1 MASVS
6 GGDRKLK
13 PCSSKDPEL
22 SLSWC
27 LSKLPKKSH
36 CTKDLD
42 KRAKM
47 AQWRALLAIRTYH
60 IKGHRSSISRFRR
73 EGGLELLLELLKQP
87 DCSRKTLDLAL
98 SILGNCCTE
107 RETLRIELSLSCF
120 LVAVDIMRRQVALMS
135 IQNRAARVLGNLAT
149 DPESS
154 ALIHAA
160 GGVPLLL
167 LCVSQSSSS
176 PPSSSSSPPSSS
188 TSPGSFSP
196 SPPST
201 PDSTTTTSTFTST
214 STTASTYSTA
224 SDSSPGFECA
234 QSAARAL
241 LYLCDTPAHR
251 LSLLLQGAF
260 TSLAPL
266 LSPDL
271 PFGLRHSALRA
282 LHELTRGCGLECAR
296 QVVRSGVLPQLGA
309 LASKDKEEEVEEEEE
324 KTMEELALKTLA
336 NVCAQGCLRPLVGS
350 LGVIRRFC
358 EEVKKDALKSSVFFK
373 ALCLCCKEAVNRAKV
388 KDCGG
393 LELITGFITTHQDHP
408 LSRMA
413 IWACVDFVF
422 DEVAMETL
430 QEAGLVA
437 ALVEWLVRLCKGS
450 QLPHGDVAR
459 DCMDSFDFPPPE
471 EKKEALCSNSFLS
484 LRSWLLSEG
493 LISSEGDLLDSSSTG
508 ESEWNGLHLSSAP
521 PPISTATAAATATT
535 TTPIT
540 PATTAPTS
548 STSLKPPL
556 LSPISSST
564 PNTQDPTCKNPSSS
578 SSPVPSSPK
587 TPVSPSKFKLG
598 SPQRRKERDRG
609 SILKFPIETPPSVT
623 RPASYHPYHPEPWT
637 PESPIL
643 LLLSRF
649 SHVSDPSAVLV
660 NSTVMSGLLL
670 YLTSHPDPSARC
682 FRLLLRLSEN
692 PNCLQAL
699 VRSGAAAMMHY
710 QLCRRGVEGQGTRG
724 EEEDKEKD
732 EQRQSAHVR
741 EKVRQLGQSLLSNL
755 QLQSEGAFGAGV
767 LSHLLLT
774 GSESDRLHSALCLPL
789 LTSNKA
795 LLKKLLLDGGGLQ
808 FALQPLGGDT
818 EDDSP
823 KCPLLYLPLLAGC
836 LTALTS
842 GLNPSS
848 QSSFSQTNL
857 DFAQISSPPI
867 KKPRLAPP
875 SCPYLT
881 ATFDLSFLLDS
892 GETLSAN
899 RNAVSGEDSSSEYFQ
914 ALLNGG
920 FDEASSKDAIPIRDI
935 NAAML
940 APTLHHLHGCRFI
953 ATAIDKCHTLDSLV
967 SSEMSENDKRFEE
980 TDLGRAMIG
989 ACRFLVT
996 DLQKELEEVCIGL
1009 LTSGLDHLEKD
1020 KSEISHSEI
1029 NASPDSKPQKRK
1041 CTNKTSPNRQAD
1053 SWILNRLPQ
1062 MYWFSQRYSYSNLG
1076 RACLSVLMVAP
1087 FSQAQVAEGLRS
1099 LVQEA
1104 DCVQTLKMDLVRL
1117 VTEVLSCKG

>member
-1 MASVS
+1 
-6 GGDRKLK
+6 
-13 PCSSKDPEL
+13 
-22 SLSWC
+22 
-27 LSKLPKKSH
+27 
-36 CTKDLD
+36 
-42 KRAKM
+42 
-47 AQWRALLAIRTYH
+47 
-60 IKGHRSSISRFRR
+60 
-73 EGGLELLLELLKQP
+73 
-87 DCSRKTLDLAL
+87 SRKTLDLAL

-107 RETLRIELSLSCF
+107 RETL
-120 LVAVDIMRRQVALMS
+120 DIMRRQVALMS

-160 GGVPLLL
+160 GEG
-167 LCVSQSSSS
+167 
-176 PPSSSSSPPSSS
+176 
-188 TSPGSFSP
+188 G
-196 SPPST
+196 
-201 PDSTTTTSTFTST
+201 
-214 STTASTYSTA
+214 
-224 SDSSPGFECA
+224 PGFECA

-450 QLPHGDVAR
+450 QLPPGDVAR

-484 LRSWLLSEG
+484 L
-493 LISSEGDLLDSSSTG
+493 
-508 ESEWNGLHLSSAP
+508 
-521 PPISTATAAATATT
+521 
-535 TTPIT
+535 
-540 PATTAPTS
+540 
-548 STSLKPPL
+548 
-556 LSPISSST
+556 
-564 PNTQDPTCKNPSSS
+564 
-578 SSPVPSSPK
+578 SSPK

-732 EQRQSAHVR
+732 D
-741 EKVRQLGQSLLSNL
+741 LLSNL

-789 LTSNKA
+789 NKA

-842 GLNPSS
+842 GLNPFS

-935 NAAML
+935 SAAML
-940 APTLHHLHGCRFI
+940 APALHHLHGCRFI